1 VPFLFGL
8 VRLEDIRSVTAIS
21 DCITYSCHTPARSAS
36 QRTSSVKAEADV
48 ANVLPPKPKPRQDS
62 EIFCHAGSDFPKE
75 QEMNNPIQNEAETQE
90 LKREIPFRSA
100 PKDETNERT
109 SMSIKDPDTMLSM
122 TVLLLACLVLA
133 VLAHVVV

>member
-1 VPFLFGL
+1 
-8 VRLEDIRSVTAIS
+8 
-21 DCITYSCHTPARSAS
+21 
-36 QRTSSVKAEADV
+36 
-48 ANVLPPKPKPRQDS
+48 
-62 EIFCHAGSDFPKE
+62 
-75 QEMNNPIQNEAETQE
+75 MNNPIQNEAETQE

-100 PKDETNERT
+100 LEDETNEGT